1 VEYEHTYYQV
11 HIKQDTRITTA
22 TTPRRFS
29 PAPWRRR
36 VDVVGAGL
44 VVEPAQHDGGR
55 DALPGGH
62 RLRVRHGFAGDPA
75 SGMLP
80 EVAEHLGR
88 EGGSR
93 FLVQPPAVVEDE
105 GAVWVGEYFRVLVD
119 PVGESDVSRSRR
131 DVC

>member
-1 VEYEHTYYQV
+1 
-11 HIKQDTRITTA
+11 
-22 TTPRRFS
+22 
-29 PAPWRRR
+29 
-36 VDVVGAGL
+36 
-44 VVEPAQHDGGR
+44 
-55 DALPGGH
+55 
-62 RLRVRHGFAGDPA
+62 
-75 SGMLP
+75 MLP